1 MINTAD
7 RINSVEEYYFSTK
20 LQEVRKL
27 ENEGIPVINLGIG
40 SPDLVP
46 HQSVIQ
52 ALKNAVIRPDMHA
65 YQSYR
70 GIPEL
75 RKAIAEYYNRYFKVE
90 LNSESE
96 ILPLVGS
103 KEGIMHIT
111 QAFVDVGDRVLIPN
125 PGYPAYEAIS
135 NLVQAEINYYNLA
148 EENNWQLDI
157 ASIEKMDLNRVKLF
171 WLNSPNMPTGVQYPK
186 QTLERLVILAKKHQF
201 LIVNDNPYS
210 MILNKDYQ
218 SILSI
223 DGASEVAIE
232 LNSLSKSH
240 NMAGWRIGW
249 CAGRKDFIDA
259 VLKVKSNMDSGM
271 FKPLQLAAS
280 EALKLGEDWFFS
292 LNAVYQNRRKL
303 AEKILNILGCSFD
316 ENQQGLFLWAKLPAN
331 ISSSEELV
339 DHLLYEYKIFLSPG
353 FIFGTQ
359 GQGYIRI
366 SLCADENQFK
376 IALDRIQKYHK

>member
-111 QAFVDVGDRVLIPN
+111 QAFVDVGDRVLVPN
-125 PGYPAYEAIS
+125 PGYPAYEAVS